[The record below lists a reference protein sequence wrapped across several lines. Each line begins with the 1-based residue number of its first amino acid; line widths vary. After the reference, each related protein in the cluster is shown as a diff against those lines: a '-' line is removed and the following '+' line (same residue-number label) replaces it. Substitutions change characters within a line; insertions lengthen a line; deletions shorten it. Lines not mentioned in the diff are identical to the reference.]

1 MPPMRGPECCFFTAP
16 EWSPPVPHRRQG
28 FTLIELIVL
37 VAIVGILA
45 TIAVPNVIRLQTRS
59 RTAEAFANLGTLR
72 DLERSHYAELGN
84 FVWAGSAPAGVPGS
98 RPRPWTGANTLEF
111 AELLGFEPE
120 GDVYFQYG
128 VNGAGD
134 AFTLTAMSDLDAR
147 GPRGQFGLVHA
158 APGASAGLPHE
169 FGTCSRFGVWGGSA
183 KSPPALDKIGPCS
196 AEDGKQR
203 L

>member
-1 MPPMRGPECCFFTAP
+1 MEC
-16 EWSPPVPHRRQG
+16 PVQSRRQG

-72 DLERSHYAELGN
+72 DLERSRYAELGN
-84 FVWAGSAPAGVPGS
+84 FVWAGSAPAGVPGA

-111 AELLGFEPE
+111 SELLGFAPE

-134 AFTLTAMSDLDAR
+134 AFTLTAMSDLDASGLR
-147 GPRGQFGLVHA
+147 AQFGFVHA
-158 APGASAGLPHE
+158 APGVRVGLPHE
-169 FGTCSRFGVWGGSA
+169 FGTCSRNGVWGGGGQKA
-183 KSPPALDKIGPCS
+183 PALDKVGPCS
-196 AEDGKQR
+196 AEDGTKR